1 MASYRDL
8 IGLFK
13 ALLWLWDGKH
23 REKTQGDTCFC
34 GEGQEP
40 QVIVDIHAYVHHAGL
55 L

>member
-34 GEGQEP
+34 
-40 QVIVDIHAYVHHAGL
+40 
-55 L
+55 